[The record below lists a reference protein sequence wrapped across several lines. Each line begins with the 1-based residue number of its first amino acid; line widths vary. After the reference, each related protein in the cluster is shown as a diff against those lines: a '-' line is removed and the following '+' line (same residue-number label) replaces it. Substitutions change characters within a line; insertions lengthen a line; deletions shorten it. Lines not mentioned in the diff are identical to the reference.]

1 MMGGERLDI
10 SVRNAIST
18 ATPETSVRGIMLR
31 IPIRCQTGFAKIQTV
46 LSEIF
51 KYQKKRIK
59 ISGLRSFSQVENPRV
74 EKSRW
79 SLTFNCCLK

>member
-18 ATPETSVRGIMLR
+18 AAPETTVTGIMLE
-31 IPIRCQTGFAKIQTV
+31 IPIDCQTGFAKIQTV
-46 LSEIF
+46 FSEIPR
-51 KYQKKRIK
+51 YQKNCLK
-59 ISGLRSFSQVENPRV
+59 ISDLRSFPQVRNADME
-74 EKSRW
+74 ESRW

>member
-18 ATPETSVRGIMLR
+18 AAPETTVTGIMLR
-31 IPIRCQTGFAKIQTV
+31 IPIGCQTGFAKIQTV
-46 LSEIF
+46 FSEIF
-51 KYQKKRIK
+51 GYRKNCLK
-59 ISGLRSFSQVENPRV
+59 ISSLRSFSQVGNSDM